1 MQLRRLE
8 IVGFKSFANKSTFLF
23 DGNVT
28 VLAGPNGSGK
38 SNVAEAVRWVLGE
51 QRPSALRS
59 RRADEVIF
67 LGSDSRAPVGMAEV
81 SLVMDNSEGRMGVD
95 FGEIRI
101 TRRIY
106 RSGESEYLLNG
117 RRVRLR
123 DITDRILTVGL
134 GPDNYTV
141 ISQGAVDELIAQK
154 PEERR
159 IALENAADV
168 RRHQLQLNETRSRL
182 STTEENLTRCRD
194 VLVELE
200 PQVRRMRSHA
210 DRASRAR
217 EVRQELQVVSRRLY
231 RHQYRAA
238 LQHRTIAEQ
247 RRGESEEALRAVEEE
262 LAARDLQWRALET
275 ESESLGQS
283 LTQADQLVRDLR
295 RQRDALQ
302 SQLLRAREEELQLEA
317 ESRAASEGQARFE
330 REQLDLASRSETL
343 EARRVESEANRTHA
357 QRELSAIQ
365 DHERAASVAAR
376 SRRDA
381 LVSSNTQL
389 LQLRSQVERERQSF
403 NLATQKA
410 VELRAAHA
418 GVADEIARLDEALDT
433 AEIAVRAADTRSTD
447 ARAELELAES
457 ELTETERE
465 VARLDVELQQVRTR
479 IRASE
484 QEHARLEAARAALDE
499 SLQRLVTDAAG
510 ETLRKATRG
519 VLGVLGPSLRVRDGY
534 ERLISAAL
542 ADRVGYVVMDGPE
555 SAGQLAKRV
564 MGADERAALVLSEFN
579 DAMMERSVVRLH
591 QVVSRLSLPEG
602 AVLGFATD
610 VAECDADLQAVVRRY
625 LGCTLMLD
633 TVEHAIDVV
642 DILTSS
648 DVANVPWQLVTR
660 DGHVLRWNGEWRS
673 GSDQRQVRLV
683 AGRAELASI
692 ERDVTASKDTS
703 EPERLRLAELE
714 RQHQHQL
721 EQRGELR
728 KKVQETRASLNF
740 ATAELDKQRRLLA
753 LAQQART
760 ASDAR
765 HSAAQ
770 NQLRTL
776 EESIASAE
784 SRIAEI
790 GRLSADFEE
799 QRSQAQTAA
808 QADEANL
815 TELRARMAQHQRLAA
830 EAEAQLQSVAEEQRR
845 EARLQVEIQE
855 RRQAL
860 LAVQSGLQT
869 RGQKLTESTAEH
881 RKRIAEIDTGLPEA
895 DQRLEGL
902 LGTMNQL
909 AGRRTVLDA
918 EMNEIRAR
926 VRQAQTVHD
935 AAGLE
940 LTRTI
945 ENLIRLER
953 EIADELEDLGDD
965 RSVQMAL
972 SFDDHADESS
982 SEPEPDSF
990 ELQREVRRLKR
1001 ELSRLGAVDDAALS
1015 EYQEL
1020 IDRHEFLTQQSVDL
1034 ERASESLRTAMAD
1047 LEVLIQ
1053 GGLDSTLAEV
1063 NNAFQRTFERLFK
1076 GGEARLVWSNPD
1088 EPIASGIDIVAQPPG
1103 KRLQPL
1109 GNFSGG
1115 ERALAS
1121 VALVFA
1127 LLQVNPTPFCVL
1139 DEVDAALDE
1148 SNVGRFADIIR
1159 EWSSRTQFIVVTHNR
1174 NTMEIADSLFG
1185 ISMDTHGVSRVVSL
1199 KLDQVLAAAEG

>member
-1 MQLRRLE
+1 
-8 IVGFKSFANKSTFLF
+8 
-23 DGNVT
+23 
-28 VLAGPNGSGK
+28 
-38 SNVAEAVRWVLGE
+38 
-51 QRPSALRS
+51 
-59 RRADEVIF
+59 
-67 LGSDSRAPVGMAEV
+67 
-81 SLVMDNSEGRMGVD
+81 MDNSEGRMGVD

-123 DITDRILTVGL
+123 DITERILTVGL

-141 ISQGAVDELIAQK
+141 IGQGAVDELIAQK

-194 VLVELE
+194 VLVELD

-210 DRASRAR
+210 DRAGRAR
-217 EVRQELQVVSRRLY
+217 EARQELQVVSRRLY
-231 RHQYRAA
+231 RHQYRTA
-238 LQHRTIAEQ
+238 LQHRTTAEQ
-247 RRGESEEALRAVEEE
+247 RRGETEVALRFVEEE
-262 LAARDLQWRALET
+262 LTARDLQWRALET
-275 ESESLGQS
+275 ESESLGQD
-283 LTQADQLVRDLR
+283 LTEADRLVRDLR
-295 RQRDALQ
+295 GQRDALQ
-302 SQLLRAREEELQLEA
+302 SQLLRAREQELALEA
-317 ESRAASEGQARFE
+317 ESRATSESQARFE
-330 REQLDLASRSETL
+330 REQLDLVSRSESL
-343 EARRVESEANRTHA
+343 EARRLEAEANRANA

-365 DHERAASVAAR
+365 DEERTASAAAR

-389 LQLRSQVERERQSF
+389 LQLHSQVERERQSF

-410 VELRAAHA
+410 AGLRAAHA
-418 GVADEIARLDEALDT
+418 GVVDEIARLDEAVDT
-433 AEIAVRAADTRSTD
+433 AQTAVQAANTRSTE

-457 ELTETERE
+457 KLTETERE
-465 VARLDVELQQVRTR
+465 VARLDAELQKVRTT
-479 IRASE
+479 IRAAE

-510 ETLRKATRG
+510 ETLRKASRG

-542 ADRVGYVVMDGPE
+542 ADRVGYVVMDTLE
-555 SAGQLAKRV
+555 AAGELAKRV
-564 MGADERAALVLSEFN
+564 MSADERAALVLSEFN
-579 DAMMERSVVRLH
+579 DASMERSVGRLH

-602 AVLGFATD
+602 ALLGFATD
-610 VAECDADLQAVVRRY
+610 VAECDADLRAVVRRY

-633 TVEHAIDVV
+633 TIEHAIDVA
-642 DILTSS
+642 DNFASS
-648 DVANVPWQLVTR
+648 DAANVPWQLVTR

-683 AGRAELASI
+683 AGRAELAAI
-692 ERDVTASKDTS
+692 EQEIAASRETS
-703 EPERLRLAELE
+703 EPERVRLAELE
-714 RQHQHQL
+714 SQHQHQL
-721 EQRGELR
+721 EQRGQFR
-728 KKVQETRASLNF
+728 NKAQETRSSLNL
-740 ATAELDKQRRLLA
+740 ATAEVDKQRRLLG

-776 EESIASAE
+776 EESIATAE

-790 GRLSADFEE
+790 ATLSADLEE
-799 QRSQAQTAA
+799 QRARAQTAA
-808 QADEANL
+808 QSDEVHL
-815 TELRARMAQHQRLAA
+815 TALRARMAEHQRLAA
-830 EAEAQLQSVAEEQRR
+830 GAEAQLQSVADEQRR

-855 RRQAL
+855 RSQAL
-860 LAVQSGLQT
+860 LVVQLGLQT
-869 RGQKLTESTAEH
+869 RGQRLIESTADH
-881 RKRIAEIDTGLPEA
+881 RKRIAEIDTALPEA

-902 LGTMNQL
+902 LSTMNQL
-909 AGRRTVLDA
+909 AGRRTVLGA

-945 ENLIRLER
+945 EDLIRLER

-972 SFDDHADESS
+972 SFENRTDKSP
-982 SEPEPDSF
+982 SEPETDPS

-1001 ELSRLGAVDDAALS
+1001 ELSRLGPVDDAALS

-1034 ERASESLRTAMAD
+1034 ERASESLKSAMAD

-1053 GGLDSTLAEV
+1053 GGLDATLTEV